1 LRADGPLLLCFD
13 GSERAAR
20 AIERAGALFAG
31 RDAIVVN
38 VWQPPSLGSHAWP
51 GVTANMVEF
60 FKFDRASAEVGRRV
74 ADEGVRIA
82 EEAGLQATPLAV
94 EADGPIWLTILEIA
108 DRHDAATI
116 VMGSRGIPRLRS
128 TLLGSVSN
136 AVVHH
141 TDRPTLIF
149 RQPVAG

>member
-1 LRADGPLLLCFD
+1 MRRLV
-13 GSERAAR
+13 AASQTR
-20 AIERAGALFAG
+20 E
-31 RDAIVVN
+31 
-38 VWQPPSLGSHAWP
+38 S
-51 GVTANMVEF
+51 
-60 FKFDRASAEVGRRV
+60 ASRWSP
-74 ADEGVRIA
+74 DCT
-82 EEAGLQATPLAV
+82 ATPLAV
-94 EADGPIWLTILEIA
+94 EADGPVWLTIVEIA

-116 VMGSRGIPRLRS
+116 VMGSRGLTGLRS